1 MNKDLEGKVILL
13 TGGASGIGR
22 ECAIAY
28 VREGATVAILDR
40 NFEEAKETTKEL
52 GNRNIAYHAD
62 VSDGTGIK
70 TTIAALLKEFGRL
83 DAVHNNAGIVGPSCP
98 LHETT
103 EEQWDELQS
112 TNLKSVYWTTKFAFP
127 ALVESKGTILNTAS
141 MVGLL
146 GQQDHAAYVATKGGM
161 IALTKAMAAD
171 YAKYHIRVNAVCPAG
186 AWTPMLERW
195 AADQPNPAA
204 IRQYLDDIHLL
215 GYCPRGDVIADAAV
229 FLLSSKARFITG
241 CILPVSGGAELGYRR

>member
-1 MNKDLEGKVILL
+1 MEKQFEGKIILL

-28 VREGATVAILDR
+28 AREGATVAILDR
-40 NFEEAKETTKEL
+40 NFEEAKVTAKEL
-52 GNRNIAYHAD
+52 GNRSIAYHAD
-62 VSDGTGIK
+62 VSDGAGIEA
-70 TTIAALLKEFGRL
+70 TIAALLKEFGRL

-103 EEQWDELQS
+103 EEQWDQLQRI
-112 TNLKSVYWTTKFAFP
+112 NLKSVYWTTKFAFS
-127 ALVESKGTILNTAS
+127 ALVESKGAILNTAS

-161 IALTKAMAAD
+161 ISLTKAMAAD

-186 AWTPMLERW
+186 VWTPMLEQW
-195 AADQPNPAA
+195 AADQPNPAG

-229 FLLSSKARFITG
+229 FLLSSKARFVTG